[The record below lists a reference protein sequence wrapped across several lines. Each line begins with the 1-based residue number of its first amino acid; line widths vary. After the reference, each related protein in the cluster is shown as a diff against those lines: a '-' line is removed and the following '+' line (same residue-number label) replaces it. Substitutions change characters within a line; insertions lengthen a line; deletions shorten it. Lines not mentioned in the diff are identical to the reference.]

1 VSAPITDLNHLLR
14 TLDPVLHEG
23 AYAFACLPAG
33 TDPRG
38 LEPLATFQEEE
49 GLTVVLKEETAEAH
63 HLSILFRAAWITLR
77 VHSDLQAVGLTAAFS
92 QALAEA
98 RISCNV
104 IAGARHD
111 HLFVPVDEAARALA
125 VLRELQRRGGPEGYR
140 QNCIQPEMNGDKRR

>member
-1 VSAPITDLNHLLR
+1 MSTPISDLNHLLH

-23 AYAFACLPAG
+23 VYAFACLTAG
-33 TDPRG
+33 ADLRD
-38 LEPLATFQEEE
+38 LEPLATFQEDE
-49 GLTVVLKEETAEAH
+49 GLTVVLREETALARQVPV
-63 HLSILFRAAWITLR
+63 LFRAAWITLR

-104 IAGARHD
+104 IAGACHD

-125 VLRELQRRGGPEGYR
+125 VLRELQRRGGA
-140 QNCIQPEMNGDKRR
+140 